1 MEAKEEALVGEEE
14 SEEEPFSWLVM
25 RTRGSKEEFDWAR
38 GSKEEFD
45 WGKLPILLIP
55 ASISKDSTILNRRRQ
70 GLEET

>member
-14 SEEEPFSWLVM
+14 SKEEPFSWLVM
-25 RTRGSKEEFDWAR
+25 RTC